1 MTERHA
7 RRPSLRPPLAVA
19 AALTVASAHAEP
31 PAHLEA
37 LQQELRVA
45 EDVIEAAL
53 DNVPDLRVSG
63 VEADYLA
70 GQGVLISLSVSTGW
84 PGSGYG
90 RRVVR
95 IIRDEDISVPMPEM
109 VHEILAD
116 LELDLPALDR
126 HPPTL
131 GRHPPNLAPLREL
144 RNEQRELR
152 NQQRKVRNRIWAARL
167 DAATGSD
174 AGDAG
179 TVAALEEEMQRLE
192 AEEDA
197 LEERIDAEYERLAST
212 REVEAVET
220 VEQDEEARTGSA
232 SDGTSTP
239 EFDTALARVV
249 CDYGATL
256 KSLPREERLSLRVR
270 RHAGDTFH
278 VFRFEDVIAC
288 QRGEMTPET
297 LLDNGVSYE
306 G

>member
-7 RRPSLRPPLAVA
+7 RRPSLRPPLALA
-19 AALTVASAHAEP
+19 ATMTVASAHAEA

-116 LELDLPALDR
+116 LELDLPTMGR
-126 HPPTL
+126 RPPD
-131 GRHPPNLAPLREL
+131 LAALREL
-144 RNEQRELR
+144 RNEQRQLR

-167 DAATGSD
+167 DAATASD

-179 TVAALEEEMQRLE
+179 TVAALEGEMQRLE

-212 REVEAVET
+212 REVAAAET

-232 SDGTSTP
+232 ADGSSAAD
-239 EFDTALARVV
+239 FDAALARVV

-270 RHAGDTFH
+270 ERAGDTFH
-278 VFRFEDVIAC
+278 VFRFDDVIAC
-288 QRGEMTPET
+288 QRGELTPEA
-297 LLDNGVSYE
+297 LLGNGVSYQ

>member
-7 RRPSLRPPLAVA
+7 RRPSLRPPLALA
-19 AALTVASAHAEP
+19 AALTVASAHAEA
-31 PAHLEA
+31 PAHLDA

-116 LELDLPALDR
+116 LELDLP
-126 HPPTL
+126 TL
-131 GRHPPNLAPLREL
+131 GRHPPDLAPLREF
-144 RNEQRELR
+144 RNEQRALR

-179 TVAALEEEMQRLE
+179 TVAALGEEMQRLE

-197 LEERIDAEYERLAST
+197 LEARIDAEYERLAST
-212 REVEAVET
+212 REVEAAET

-232 SDGTSTP
+232 SDASSAP
-239 EFDTALARVV
+239 DFDTALARVV

-270 RHAGDTFH
+270 GHAGDTFH

-297 LLDNGVSYE
+297 LLDNGVSYQ

>member
-7 RRPSLRPPLAVA
+7 RRPSLRPPLALA
-19 AALTVASAHAEP
+19 AAMTVASAHAEA
-31 PAHLEA
+31 PAHLDA

-95 IIRDEDISVPMPEM
+95 IIRDEDISVPIPEM

-116 LELDLPALDR
+116 LELDLP
-126 HPPTL
+126 TM

-144 RNEQRELR
+144 RSEQRELR

-179 TVAALEEEMQRLE
+179 TVAALEGEMQRLE

-197 LEERIDAEYERLAST
+197 LEERIDAAYERLAS
-212 REVEAVET
+212 REVEAAET

-232 SDGTSTP
+232 SDGTSAP
-239 EFDTALARVV
+239 DFDTALARVV

-256 KSLPREERLSLRVR
+256 KSLPRGERLSLRVR